1 MFWYPRI
8 QGLVLGEVK
17 DETHGIGIRV
27 HRNII
32 TIDSGYLAP
41 AGREL
46 ALGGLLGEAVLAEQV
61 LHDVLVEP
69 VDELGLP
76 VAFREIGL
84 ILLSRTGVVLH
95 DPLEE
100 LTEEPLGTVVDLAPE
115 QTAGLHGLLVL
126 LSDLISSAGDA
137 GEAVA
142 GMKEGAGDEVSILL
156 RDVLLAGDVAHQTLG
171 ERHRQHQAHD
181 ALIVHV
187 LNADVVADVAAAD
200 GVLGGTLD
208 RGIGPGSGIVAVD
221 VLPVLPDDIHEDAA
235 ELGLDLEAAVA
246 GLNLHLGDLDGLGEV
261 VLVIGDDHAI
271 VLLEL
276 NL

>member
-1 MFWYPRI
+1 M
-8 QGLVLGEVK
+8 
-17 DETHGIGIRV
+17 
-27 HRNII
+27 
-32 TIDSGYLAP
+32 
-41 AGREL
+41 
-46 ALGGLLGEAVLAEQV
+46 

-69 VDELGLP
+69 VGELGLP
-76 VAFREIGL
+76 VALREVGL
-84 ILLSRTGVVLH
+84 VLLGGTGVVLH

-100 LTEEPLGTVVDLAPE
+100 LTEKPLGTVVDLAPE
-115 QTAGLHGLLVL
+115 QAAGLHGLLVL
-126 LSDLISSAGDA
+126 LSDLIGSTTDA

-142 GMKEGAGDEVSILL
+142 GMKEGAGDEVGIFL
-156 RDVLLAGDVAHQTLG
+156 RDVLLAGDVPHQTLG
-171 ERHRQHQAHD
+171 ERHRQHQVHD

-208 RGIGPGSGIVAVD
+208 GGIGPGSGIVAVD
-221 VLPVLPDDIHEDAA
+221 VLPVLPDDIHEDAT

-246 GLNLHLGDLDGLGEV
+246 GLNLHFGDLDGLGEV
-261 VLVIGDDHAI
+261 VLVIGDNHAI